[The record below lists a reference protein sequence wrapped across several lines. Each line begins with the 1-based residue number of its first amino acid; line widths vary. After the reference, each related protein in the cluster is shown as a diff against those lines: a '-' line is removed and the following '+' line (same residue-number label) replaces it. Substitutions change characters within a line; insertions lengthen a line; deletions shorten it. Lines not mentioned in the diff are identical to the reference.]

1 MSGDPTLER
10 SLGHRARMLL
20 LPPWFHVVLS
30 KEEFKETSSE
40 EVSFF
45 EALMVL

>member
-1 MSGDPTLER
+1 MSGVCSRLEL
-10 SLGHRARMLL
+10 SLGHRARML
-20 LPPWFHVVLS
+20 PIVLWVNVLN
-30 KEEFKETSSE
+30 EAVIKETSSE